1 MEGSIDAISQN
12 IMTGYMAQVESAM
25 KISGI
30 LSEHNSDSND
40 FTGDD
45 IICGLV
51 YRLMIPMTDDEMK
64 DSWDKATEIMD
75 PDPSS
80 SSDDEDTDGA
90 EYDEIEE
97 SYEKP
102 ILQRKIKT
110 NNCNCDICS
119 KVRVC
124 LINFSEYE
132 PKDQLAQRFKDSIT
146 ETCGIHKIYI

>member
-64 DSWDKATEIMD
+64 DSWDKAKEIMD
-75 PDPSS
+75 PDLSS
-80 SSDDEDTDGA
+80 SEEEDEG
-90 EYDEIEE
+90 YDEIEE

-124 LINFSEYE
+124 LINFSDYE

-146 ETCGIHKIYI
+146 ETCEIHKIYI

>member
-64 DSWDKATEIMD
+64 DSWDKAKEIMD
-75 PDPSS
+75 PDLSS
-80 SSDDEDTDGA
+80 SEEEDEG
-90 EYDEIEE
+90 YDEIEE

-119 KVRVC
+119 EVRVC
-124 LINFSEYE
+124 LINFSNYE

>member
-64 DSWDKATEIMD
+64 DSWDKAKEIMD
-75 PDPSS
+75 PDLSS
-80 SSDDEDTDGA
+80 SEEEDEG
-90 EYDEIEE
+90 YDEIEE

-132 PKDQLAQRFKDSIT
+132 PKDQLSQRFKDSIT

>member
-64 DSWDKATEIMD
+64 DSWDKAKEIMD
-75 PDPSS
+75 PDLSS
-80 SSDDEDTDGA
+80 SEEEDEG
-90 EYDEIEE
+90 YDEIEE

>member
-12 IMTGYMAQVESAM
+12 MMTAYIGQMESAL

-30 LSEHNSDSND
+30 LSEHNNDNDSNEI
-40 FTGDD
+40 TGDD
-45 IICGLV
+45 IISGLV

-64 DSWDKATEIMD
+64 DSWDKAKEIMD
-75 PDPSS
+75 PDLSS
-80 SSDDEDTDGA
+80 SEEEDEG
-90 EYDEIEE
+90 YDEIEE

>member
-64 DSWDKATEIMD
+64 DSWDKAKEIMD
-75 PDPSS
+75 PDLSS
-80 SSDDEDTDGA
+80 SEEEDEG
-90 EYDEIEE
+90 YDEIEE

-119 KVRVC
+119 EVRVC

-132 PKDQLAQRFKDSIT
+132 PKDPLAQRFKDSIT